1 MGKIS
6 TCNRS
11 AETLFC
17 REDEKVLNERVFY
30 SKGMLPW
37 DAIYSIRKKNKENVR
52 VLCQFLVSWSVIEQ
66 KMLRWHAK
74 ILTDVEFDFICEI

>member
-1 MGKIS
+1 MG
-6 TCNRS
+6 CN
-11 AETLFC
+11 LF
-17 REDEKVLNERVFY
+17 DT
-30 SKGMLPW
+30 
-37 DAIYSIRKKNKENVR
+37 KKNKENVM